1 MFDPT
6 TQRVRPPLPF
16 ACGSCIYNAIGRC
29 RGPANYDTYTLRGSS
44 LVTCDNIERRQR
56 LLDDLY
62 RGLTKI
68 PTSSHQSDVTLP
80 AFIPGVR
87 DGMPDFPAFRSNS
100 LFAVSLESLVKKTG
114 TLRFRSIDELKSQL
128 RLRQDARI
136 ALIGTAKDRKIER
149 LWTMSDR
156 SNVWERIAGFGFDFV
171 TSLTFSV
178 YDENPRADQ
187 IYNQDRNFLTHDMF
201 ANLGAPSIPFVY
213 PYNDED
219 YADASSWLKAR
230 PDIYR
235 LAVLAQFYK
244 TNRQFEQFLENMRLI
259 QDGVG
264 HLLEFLVVGVAR
276 RDRIASILKE
286 FNATIVSWKPFDCA
300 LNGGRRI
307 QGEHLLEEKDESR
320 TMSRPELA
328 AHNVTQVTATCE
340 ELKRLSRPNI
350 HPSVIA
356 SGGIFSA
363 GGDQQMSLW

>member
-1 MFDPT
+1 M
-6 TQRVRPPLPF
+6 
-16 ACGSCIYNAIGRC
+16 
-29 RGPANYDTYTLRGSS
+29 RGSS
-44 LVTCDNIERRQR
+44 LVTCDNIERRQI

-62 RGLTKI
+62 RGPTKI
-68 PTSSHQSDVTLP
+68 PTSSHQSDITLP

-87 DGMPDFPAFRSNS
+87 DGMPDVPAFTPNS
-100 LFAVSLESLVKKTG
+100 LFAVSLESIVLKTG
-114 TLRFRSIDELKSQL
+114 SLRFRSVDELKSKL
-128 RLRQDARI
+128 RLRPDARI

-156 SNVWERIAGFGFDFV
+156 SSVWKRIADFGFHFV

-187 IYNQDRNFLTHDMF
+187 IYNQDRTFLTHDMF
-201 ANLGAPSIPFVY
+201 ANLGVPSIPFFY

-219 YADASSWLKAR
+219 YSDASSWLRAR

-235 LAVLAQFYK
+235 VAVLAQFYK
-244 TNRQFEQFLENMRLI
+244 TNRQFEQFLQNMRLI
-259 QDGVG
+259 QDGAG
-264 HLLEFLVVGVAR
+264 HVLEFLVVGVAR

-307 QGEHLLEEKDESR
+307 QREHLLEEKDETR

-328 AHNVTQVTATCE
+328 AHNVTQFALICE
-340 ELKRLSRPNI
+340 KLKRLSRLNVP
-350 HPSVIA
+350 PSVIA
-356 SGGIFSA
+356 SRAMLIPSCG
-363 GGDQQMSLW
+363 QQMSLW

>member
-1 MFDPT
+1 M
-6 TQRVRPPLPF
+6 
-16 ACGSCIYNAIGRC
+16 
-29 RGPANYDTYTLRGSS
+29 RGPS
-44 LVTCDNIERRQR
+44 LVTCDDIERRQM

-62 RGLTKI
+62 RGHTEI
-68 PTSSHQSDVTLP
+68 PNRSHQSDVTLP

-100 LFAVSLESLVKKTG
+100 LFAVSLDSLVRKTG
-114 TLRFRSIDELKSQL
+114 TLRFESIDELKSQL
-128 RLRQDARI
+128 RLREDARI

-149 LWTMSDR
+149 LWTISDR
-156 SNVWERIAGFGFDFV
+156 INVWRQIADFGFDFV

-201 ANLGAPSIPFVY
+201 ANLGVPSIPFIY
-213 PYNDED
+213 PYNDDD
-219 YADASSWLKAR
+219 YRDAFSWLRAR

-244 TNRQFEQFLENMRLI
+244 TNSQFEQFIQNMRLI

-276 RDRIASILKE
+276 RDRIASILRE

-307 QGEHLLEEKDESR
+307 QGEDLLEEKDETR

-328 AHNVTQVTATCE
+328 AHNVTQFTATCE
-340 ELKRLSRPNI
+340 ELRRLSRPNI
-350 HPSVIA
+350 APSVIA
-356 SGGIFSA
+356 SSAMLSA
-363 GGDQQMSLW
+363 GGGQQMSLW